1 MSGRVP
7 QVAIAMVGIMVTYR
21 STRARFAVVGL
32 AFIGL
37 AAAGCSSSS
46 SSSSSSAASA
56 PSAAASSAASSPAA
70 SASASSAATGTGAVN
85 VLYAGSLVNLITKQ
99 VGPAFQTASGYS
111 VTGKGAG
118 STALVTDIKGK
129 VDKGDVFIS
138 ASPKATATLM
148 GSANGDWVSW
158 YVSYASSNVVL
169 GYNPKSKFAADI
181 KSKPWYE
188 AITEPGLKLGFT
200 DPATDPKG
208 KLVAEALTDT
218 AKSQNLPALTAI
230 ENDKGDVFP
239 EETLVAR
246 LQAGQLDAAFFY
258 TAEAIPANIPTVPL
272 TGVTEK
278 ATYTISTLKG
288 APNEAGAEAFVAY
301 LLGPSGQ
308 AFLKQDGFDLITP
321 PKVTGSGVPSAV
333 QSAIG

>member
-1 MSGRVP
+1 ML
-7 QVAIAMVGIMVTYR
+7 TYR
-21 STRARFAVVGL
+21 STRARLAVVGL

-37 AAAGCSSSS
+37 AAAGCSSSTS
-46 SSSSSSAASA
+46 SSSS
-56 PSAAASSAASSPAA
+56 PAASSPAA
-70 SASASSAATGTGAVN
+70 SASSPAATASASSTATGTGAVN

-111 VTGKGAG
+111 VTGTGAG

-129 VDKGDVFIS
+129 VYKGDVFIS
-138 ASPKATATLM
+138 ASPTATKTLM
-148 GSANGDWVSW
+148 GSANGDWVTW
-158 YVSYASSNVVL
+158 YVSFASSNLVL
-169 GYNPKSKFAADI
+169 GYNANSKFASVI
-181 KSKPWYE
+181 KSEPWYK
-188 AITEPGLKLGFT
+188 AITTPGLKLGFT

-218 AKSQNLPALTAI
+218 AAAKNLPALTTI
-230 ENDKGDVFP
+230 KNDKGDVFP

-258 TAEAIPANIPTVPL
+258 TIEATPVNIPTVTL
-272 TGVTEK
+272 AGVDLK

-288 APNEAGAEAFVAY
+288 APNEPGAEAFTAY

-308 AFLKQDGFDLITP
+308 AVLKQDGFKLITP
-321 PKVTGSGVPSAV
+321 PKVTGTGVPATV
-333 QSAIG
+333 QSALSS

>member
-1 MSGRVP
+1 ML
-7 QVAIAMVGIMVTYR
+7 TYR
-21 STRARFAVVGL
+21 STRARFAAVGL

-46 SSSSSSAASA
+46 SSSAASA
-56 PSAAASSAASSPAA
+56 SAAASSPAA
-70 SASASSAATGTGAVN
+70 SASASSAATGSGAVN

-111 VTGKGAG
+111 VTGTGAG

-138 ASPKATATLM
+138 ASPTATKTLI

-169 GYNPKSKFAADI
+169 GYNPNGKFAADI

-208 KLVAEALTDT
+208 KLTAQALSDT
-218 AKSQNLPALTAI
+218 AKSKNLPALTTI
-230 ENDKGDVFP
+230 ENNKGNVFP

-246 LQAGQLDAAFFY
+246 LQSGQLDAAFFY
-258 TAEAIPANIPTVPL
+258 TAEAIPAKIPTVPL
-272 TGVTEK
+272 TGEDLK

-288 APNEAGAEAFVAY
+288 APNEPGAEAFVAY

-308 AFLKQDGFDLITP
+308 AYLKQDGFDPITP
-321 PKVTGSGVPSAV
+321 PKVTGSGVPATI
-333 QSAIG
+333 QSALP

>member
-1 MSGRVP
+1 MLN
-7 QVAIAMVGIMVTYR
+7 YR

-46 SSSSSSAASA
+46 SSS
-56 PSAAASSAASSPAA
+56 AASSPAASASSPAA
-70 SASASSAATGTGAVN
+70 SASASSTATGTGTVN

-111 VTGKGAG
+111 VTGEGAG

-129 VDKGDVFIS
+129 VYKGDVFIS
-138 ASPKATATLM
+138 ASPTATKTLM
-148 GSANGDWVSW
+148 GTANGDWVTW
-158 YVSYASSNVVL
+158 YASFATSNVVL
-169 GYNPKSKFAADI
+169 GYNPKSKFASVI
-181 KSKPWYE
+181 KSEPWYK
-188 AITEPGLKLGFT
+188 AITTPGLKLGFT

-208 KLVAEALTDT
+208 KLVAQALNDT
-218 AKSQNLPALTAI
+218 AKSMNLPALTTIA
-230 ENDKGDVFP
+230 NDKANVYP

-258 TAEAIPANIPTVPL
+258 TIEATPVGIPTVPL
-272 TGVTEK
+272 TGQDLK

-288 APNEAGAEAFVAY
+288 APNEPGAEAFTAY

-308 AFLKQDGFDLITP
+308 AVLKQDGFDLITP
-321 PKVTGSGVPSAV
+321 PKVTGTGVPATV
-333 QSAIG
+333 QSALSS

>member
-1 MSGRVP
+1 MSYCVT
-7 QVAIAMVGIMVTYR
+7 QVAIAMVGFMLTFR
-21 STRARFAVVGL
+21 SARARFAVAGL
-32 AFIGL
+32 AFMGL

-46 SSSSSSAASA
+46 SSSTTTA
-56 PSAAASSAASSPAA
+56 PGTSASSAASSAAA
-70 SASASSAATGTGAVN
+70 SASASSAATGSGAVN
-85 VLYAGSLVNLITKQ
+85 VLYAGSLVNLITEQ

-148 GSANGDWVSW
+148 GTANGDWVSW

-169 GYNPKSKFAADI
+169 GYNPNGKFASAI
-181 KSKPWYE
+181 KSEPWYK
-188 AITEPGLKLGFT
+188 AITAPGLKLGFT

-208 KLVAEALTDT
+208 KLVAQGLSDT
-218 AKSQNLPALTAI
+218 AKSKNLPALTTI

-239 EETLVAR
+239 EESLVAR
-246 LQAGQLDAAFFY
+246 LQAGQLDAGFFY
-258 TAEAIPANIPTVPL
+258 TAEATAAKIPTVPL
-272 TGVTEK
+272 AGEDLK

-308 AFLKQDGFDLITP
+308 AFLNQDGFHLIAP
-321 PKVTGSGVPSAV
+321 PKVTGSGVPAAV
-333 QSAIG
+333 QSALSS

>member
-1 MSGRVP
+1 MLN
-7 QVAIAMVGIMVTYR
+7 YR

-46 SSSSSSAASA
+46 SSSSSSAASS
-56 PSAAASSAASSPAA
+56 PAATASSPAA
-70 SASASSAATGTGAVN
+70 TASASSTATGTGAVN

-111 VTGKGAG
+111 VTGAGAG

-129 VDKGDVFIS
+129 VYKGDVFIS
-138 ASPKATATLM
+138 ASPTATKTLM
-148 GSANGDWVSW
+148 GSANGDWVTW
-158 YVSYASSNVVL
+158 YVSFASSKLVL
-169 GYNPKSKFAADI
+169 GYNANSKFASVI
-181 KSKPWYE
+181 KSEPWYK
-188 AITEPGLKLGFT
+188 AITTPGLKLGFT

-218 AKSQNLPALTAI
+218 AKAKNLPALTTI
-230 ENDKGDVFP
+230 KNDKGDVFP

-258 TAEAIPANIPTVPL
+258 TIEATPVNIPTVAL
-272 TGVTEK
+272 TGEDLK

-288 APNEAGAEAFVAY
+288 APNEPGAEAFSAY

-308 AFLKQDGFDLITP
+308 AVLKQDGFDLITP
-321 PKVTGSGVPSAV
+321 PKVTGTGVPATV
-333 QSAIG
+333 QSALS

>member
-1 MSGRVP
+1 
-7 QVAIAMVGIMVTYR
+7 
-21 STRARFAVVGL
+21 
-32 AFIGL
+32 
-37 AAAGCSSSS
+37 
-46 SSSSSSAASA
+46 
-56 PSAAASSAASSPAA
+56 
-70 SASASSAATGTGAVN
+70 VN

-111 VTGKGAG
+111 VTGAGAG

-129 VDKGDVFIS
+129 VYKGDVFIS
-138 ASPKATATLM
+138 ASPTATKTLI

-158 YVSYASSNVVL
+158 YVSFASSNLVL
-169 GYNPKSKFAADI
+169 GYNPKSKFASEI
-181 KSKPWYE
+181 KSEPWYK
-188 AITEPGLKLGFT
+188 AITTPGLKLGFT

-208 KLVAEALTDT
+208 KLVAEALSGT
-218 AKSQNLPALTAI
+218 AKSKSLPALTTI

-258 TAEAIPANIPTVPL
+258 TIEATPVNIPTVPL
-272 TGVTEK
+272 TGEALK

-288 APNEAGAEAFVAY
+288 APNEAGAEAFAAY

-308 AFLKQDGFDLITP
+308 AVLKQDGFALTSP
-321 PKVTGSGVPSAV
+321 PKVTGSGVPATV
-333 QSAIG
+333 QSALS

>member
-1 MSGRVP
+1 
-7 QVAIAMVGIMVTYR
+7 
-21 STRARFAVVGL
+21 
-32 AFIGL
+32 
-37 AAAGCSSSS
+37 
-46 SSSSSSAASA
+46 
-56 PSAAASSAASSPAA
+56 
-70 SASASSAATGTGAVN
+70 

-111 VTGKGAG
+111 VTGAGAG

-129 VDKGDVFIS
+129 VYKGDVFIS
-138 ASPKATATLM
+138 ASPTATKTLI

-158 YVSYASSNVVL
+158 YVSFASSNVVL
-169 GYNPKSKFAADI
+169 GYNPKSKFASVI
-181 KSKPWYE
+181 KSEPWYK
-188 AITEPGLKLGFT
+188 AITTPGLKLGFT

-208 KLVAEALTDT
+208 KLVAEALSDT
-218 AKSQNLPALTAI
+218 AKAKNLPALTTI

-258 TAEAIPANIPTVPL
+258 TVEATPVSIPTVPL
-272 TGVTEK
+272 TGADLK

-288 APNEAGAEAFVAY
+288 APNEPGAEAFTAY

-308 AFLKQDGFDLITP
+308 AVLKQDGFDLITP
-321 PKVTGSGVPSAV
+321 PKVTGSGVPATV
-333 QSAIG
+333 QSALSS

>member
-1 MSGRVP
+1 MLN
-7 QVAIAMVGIMVTYR
+7 YR

-46 SSSSSSAASA
+46 SSSSSSAASS
-56 PSAAASSAASSPAA
+56 PAASASSPAA
-70 SASASSAATGTGAVN
+70 SASASSTATGTGTVN

-111 VTGKGAG
+111 VTGEGAG

-129 VDKGDVFIS
+129 VYKGDVFIS
-138 ASPKATATLM
+138 ASPTATKTLM
-148 GSANGDWVSW
+148 GTANGDWVTW
-158 YVSYASSNVVL
+158 YASFATSNVVL
-169 GYNPKSKFAADI
+169 GYNPKSKFASVI
-181 KSKPWYE
+181 KSEPWYK
-188 AITEPGLKLGFT
+188 AITTPGLKLGFT

-208 KLVAEALTDT
+208 KLVAQALNDT
-218 AKSQNLPALTAI
+218 AKSMNLPALTTIA
-230 ENDKGDVFP
+230 NDKANVYP

-258 TAEAIPANIPTVPL
+258 TIEATPVGIPTVPL
-272 TGVTEK
+272 TGQDLK

-288 APNEAGAEAFVAY
+288 APNEPGAEAFTAY

-308 AFLKQDGFDLITP
+308 AVLKQDGFDLITP
-321 PKVTGSGVPSAV
+321 PKVTGTGVPATV
-333 QSAIG
+333 QSALSS

>member
-1 MSGRVP
+1 MLTFGSSRRR
-7 QVAIAMVGIMVTYR
+7 I
-21 STRARFAVVGL
+21 
-32 AFIGL
+32 
-37 AAAGCSSSS
+37 AAALGIACLGLTAAACS
-46 SSSSSSAASA
+46 SSSSSSAAST
-56 PSAAASSAASSPAA
+56 PASTAASSPAA
-70 SASASSAATGTGAVN
+70 SSAAASPSSSATGSGSVD

-111 VTGKGAG
+111 VTGAGAG

-129 VDKGDVFIS
+129 VYKGDVFIS

-148 GSANGDWVSW
+148 GAANGSWVS
-158 YVSYASSNVVL
+158 YYISFASSNVVL
-169 GYNPKSKFAADI
+169 GYNANSKFAATI
-181 KSKPWYE
+181 KSEPWYK
-188 AITEPGLKLGFT
+188 AITTPGLKLGFT

-246 LQAGQLDAAFFY
+246 LQSGQLDAGFFY
-258 TAEAIPANIPTVPL
+258 TAEAVPVNIPTVPL
-272 TGVTEK
+272 TGTTDLK
-278 ATYTISTLKG
+278 ATYTISTLAG

-301 LLGPSGQ
+301 MLSPAVQ
-308 AFLKQDGFDLITP
+308 TVLKGDGFDLISP
-321 PKVTGSGVPSAV
+321 VKVTGTGVPSTV

>member
-1 MSGRVP
+1 MLK
-7 QVAIAMVGIMVTYR
+7 YR
-21 STRARFAVVGL
+21 STRARFAAVGL

-46 SSSSSSAASA
+46 SSSTT
-56 PSAAASSAASSPAA
+56 SAASSPTAPAA
-70 SASASSAATGTGAVN
+70 SASASSTATGTGAVN

-111 VTGKGAG
+111 VTGEGAG

-129 VDKGDVFIS
+129 VYKGDVFIS
-138 ASPKATATLM
+138 ASPTATKTLM
-148 GSANGDWVSW
+148 GTANGDWVTW
-158 YVSYASSNVVL
+158 YASFATSNVVL
-169 GYNPKSKFAADI
+169 GYNPNSKFASVI
-181 KSKPWYE
+181 KSEPWYK
-188 AITEPGLKLGFT
+188 AITTPGLKLGFT

-208 KLVAEALTDT
+208 KLVADALSTT
-218 AKSQNLPALTAI
+218 AKSKNLPALTTI
-230 ENDKGDVFP
+230 ENNKGDVFP

-246 LQAGQLDAAFFY
+246 LQSGQLDAAFFY

-301 LLGPSGQ
+301 LLGPAGQ
-308 AFLKQDGFDLITP
+308 AFLKQDGFDLISP
-321 PKVTGSGVPSAV
+321 VKVTGTGVPATV